1 MSTHS
6 VVGFENEDGTLTTTY
21 VHFDGYPEHAI
32 PTIQKRVSDSGF
44 EAFKDWVRAGEY
56 SSYGSDDP
64 EPGWNSDYKGIN
76 DQEFGYIVKP
86 DGTVVIWKGY
96 WIHDGKPDLEGE
108 LWYLHDKG
116 LLSLSLEVKP

>member
-6 VVGFENEDGTLTTTY
+6 IVGFENEDGSLTTTFVY
-21 VHFDGYPEHAI
+21 FDGYPEHAI
-32 PTIQKRVSDSGF
+32 PAIQKRVSDSGF

-56 SSYGSDDP
+56 YSYANDVPYGDVEKFSRDI
-64 EPGWNSDYKGIN
+64 NS
-76 DQEFGYIVKP
+76 QEFGYIAKP

-108 LWYLHDKG
+108 LRYLHDKG